1 MQQIINF
8 IIRNKNFLLF
18 LSLFFISIVFTIQ
31 SHSYHK
37 SKFINSANFLSGGV
51 YNSLNN
57 FSEYLNLKSQN
68 KLLAEEN
75 NRLREQLFNIN
86 TTKDSTFTNTT
97 SSGKL
102 YKFYSANVIKNS
114 YSLIDNILLI
124 NKGQRDSLK
133 QDFGVITTKGIVGI
147 VDKTSNQFAT
157 VISIL
162 NSTSKISA
170 GLKKTNHYGSL
181 EWDGENPQIVQ
192 LVDIAI
198 NANVKKGDTIITSG
212 QSSIF
217 PKGILIGTVEDFKH
231 DIAENF
237 YEINVKLFNDM
248 TNLEHVYVIENIHKE
263 EINNLINE

>member
-18 LSLFFISIVFTIQ
+18 MSLFFISIVFTIQ